1 MSMSSVWFRRW
12 WWWAVPGFVV
22 LLNVVWLAGLRGAVL
37 GRGSLLSRQVDTAER
52 AVRRLETQKE
62 QLASTQKALS
72 RVQSQVTMLREQRL
86 APMKER
92 LVPFLKDLYAR
103 TQEAGLTPDRISFT
117 AQQEK
122 KSDLAHFTA
131 SFSVTGQ
138 YQQIR
143 KLVYLLEASPQFI
156 VVEHL
161 GLRGRDDASSLEVT
175 VQMMVGTYFSDIDE
189 AMLKELGIKE
199 VERGRA

>member
-1 MSMSSVWFRRW
+1 MSWKSVWLRRW
-12 WWWAVPGFVV
+12 WWWAVPGTLV
-22 LLNVVWLAGLRGAVL
+22 LLNLVWLAGLRGAVL
-37 GRGSLLSRQVDTAER
+37 GRGSLLSRQVDSAER
-52 AVRRLETQKE
+52 AVRRLEAQRRQLGATQE
-62 QLASTQKALS
+62 ALD
-72 RVQSQVTMLREQRL
+72 RVQAQVATLREQRL

-103 TQEAGLTPDRISFT
+103 SQEAGLTPDRIGFAA
-117 AQQEK
+117 AQEQ

-131 SFSVTGQ
+131 SFSVTGK

-161 GLRGRDDASSLEVT
+161 GLRGRDEAASLDVT
-175 VQMMVGTYFSDIDE
+175 VQMVVGTYFSDIDVKL
-189 AMLKELGIKE
+189 LKELGITE
-199 VERGRA
+199 VKRGGA